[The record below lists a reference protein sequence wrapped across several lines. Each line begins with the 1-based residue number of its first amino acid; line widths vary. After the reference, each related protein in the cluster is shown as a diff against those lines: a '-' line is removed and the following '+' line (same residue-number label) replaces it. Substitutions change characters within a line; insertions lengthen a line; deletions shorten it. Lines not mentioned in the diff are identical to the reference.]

1 MDSWTPNPKESD
13 PVGLRI
19 ILRIY
24 LCDKFSGDLVHF
36 SENH

>member
-13 PVGLRI
+13 PVHLRI

-24 LCDKFSGDLVHF
+24 LCDKFSSDLVHC